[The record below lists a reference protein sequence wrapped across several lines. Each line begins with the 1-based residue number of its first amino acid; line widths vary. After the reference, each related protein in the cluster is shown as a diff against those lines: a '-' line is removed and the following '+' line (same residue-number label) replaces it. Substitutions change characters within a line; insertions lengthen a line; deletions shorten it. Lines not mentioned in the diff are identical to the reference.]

1 MRNTIKYILCL
12 MTICITGLILTQFF
26 WLYRDYRYYSSQP
39 LLSTDYNFFLPAG
52 VLRTVAVSPRIATL
66 ADAIDIQVDRNAPTI
81 QVAKTNGVP
90 SVAAYNAI
98 TGQTSMIPNPI
109 IAYPT
114 DWSPTTPTTPPSTA
128 GLRITKRIAERLPSE
143 IQLFQ
148 PIPYSAPVSYVLNKM
163 KWQFGS
169 SILLIMAT
177 AGCLVFMLII
187 IFRQRKVSAMKNDFI
202 NNMTHELKTP
212 LATVSVAIEAMRNY
226 GVLDDEVKTQSYL
239 NISKNEIE
247 HLSNLVEIILQQS
260 IFEAEKMGIDKKDTD
275 INMLLE
281 QLINSYVTSNE
292 QVIFSLSY
300 KNNIPLLL
308 LDPVHIINVIR
319 NLINNSIK
327 YSLENKIIKITSSYE
342 NECWTLKV
350 TDNGIGIPKI
360 YFKSVFEKFF
370 RVPDRQTKSVKGFGL
385 GLFYV
390 KQVVELHKGEITLES
405 STAGSTFTIAIPFK

>member
-52 VLRTVAVSPRIATL
+52 VLNAVKVSPRIAAF
-66 ADAIDIQVDRNAPTI
+66 ADTKPVKTDPNAPTI
-81 QVAKTNGVP
+81 EVARTYGVP
-90 SVAAYNAI
+90 SVPAYNAV
-98 TGQTSMIPNPI
+98 TGRTSMIPNPI

-114 DWSPTTPTTPPSTA
+114 DLDLSTEPSQMD
-128 GLRITKRIAERLPSE
+128 LRITRRVAEKLPHGVQ
-143 IQLFQ
+143 IFQ
-148 PIPYSAPVSYVLNKM
+148 SVPYSAPVSYVLNKM

-247 HLSNLVEIILQQS
+247 HLSSLVEIILQQS
-260 IFEAEKMGIDKKDTD
+260 IFEAEKMGLDKKDTD
-275 INMLLE
+275 INKLLE

-292 QVIFSLSY
+292 HVIFSLSY
-300 KNNIPLLL
+300 KNNMPLLL

-319 NLINNSIK
+319 NLINNAIK

-360 YFKSVFEKFF
+360 YFKNVFEKFF
-370 RVPDRQTKSVKGFGL
+370 RVPDKQTKSVKGFGL

-390 KQVVELHKGEITLES
+390 KQVVELHKGEVLLES
-405 STAGSTFTIAIPFK
+405 STAGSTFTISIPFK

>member
-52 VLRTVAVSPRIATL
+52 VMRTVGVSPRIAAL
-66 ADAIDIQVDRNAPTI
+66 PDAIDIKINRNVPTI
-81 QVAKTNGVP
+81 EVAKTNGVP

-98 TGQTSMIPNPI
+98 TGQTSMVPNPI

-114 DWSPTTPTTPPSTA
+114 GLNLTTAPSPA
-128 GLRITKRIAERLPSE
+128 GLRITKRIAEKLPYDV
-143 IQLFQ
+143 QLFE
-148 PIPYSAPVSYVLNKM
+148 PVPYSAPVSYVLNKM

-226 GVLDDEVKTQSYL
+226 GVLDDEAKTQSYL

-247 HLSNLVEIILQQS
+247 HLSSLVEIILQQS
-260 IFEAEKMGIDKKDTD
+260 IFEAERMGLDKKDTD
-275 INMLLE
+275 INKLLE
-281 QLINSYVTSNE
+281 QLVNSYVTSHE

-300 KNNIPLLL
+300 KKNMPLLL

-319 NLINNSIK
+319 NLINNAIK

-390 KQVVELHKGEITLES
+390 KQVVELHKGDITLES
-405 STAGSTFTIAIPFK
+405 STAGSTFTISIPFK